1 MERRDREKVRHTEA
15 HDGSARRLPP
25 SGRTVRANAPQ
36 KRPGASPPQKKN
48 AVQAKVQAQAKP
60 PAEALKKRPPQAKQ
74 SAQEHKKVRPPAGAE
89 QRGAQPSKRPPGNG
103 AVRTARPTAK
113 QPVKKVK
120 RPLTPE
126 QKAKL
131 EARRRAREEAR
142 KRMLK
147 RLGAVLLVFL
157 TCYTV
162 ISLVTA
168 TLMWVNFNRVS
179 RTDIY
184 YVAVYSPKKNP
195 ESKKEKE
202 KKLAECPASDANIDG
217 SLYISYTALSSLG
230 EIGMVGDTSGLTVV
244 FRDSGD
250 VACFTAF
257 STCITVNGIPASLSA
272 PVVRTGNEYWFPVEF
287 LQKYMSGITV
297 TKGSDGDGVP
307 MCKVMLS
314 EYGGIPSLKNHS
326 DYGTDGVSEPEYSQD
341 DSGE

>member
-1 MERRDREKVRHTEA
+1 M
-15 HDGSARRLPP
+15 
-25 SGRTVRANAPQ
+25 
-36 KRPGASPPQKKN
+36 
-48 AVQAKVQAQAKP
+48 
-60 PAEALKKRPPQAKQ
+60 
-74 SAQEHKKVRPPAGAE
+74 
-89 QRGAQPSKRPPGNG
+89 
-103 AVRTARPTAK
+103 
-113 QPVKKVK
+113 
-120 RPLTPE
+120 
-126 QKAKL
+126 
-131 EARRRAREEAR
+131 EEAR

-162 ISLVTA
+162 LSLVTA

-184 YVAVYSPKKNP
+184 YVAVYSPKKKP

>member
-1 MERRDREKVRHTEA
+1 MERRDSEKVRHAEA

-25 SGRTVRANAPQ
+25 SGRTVRTDAPQ
-36 KRPGASPPQKKN
+36 KRPVNSPPQKKN
-48 AVQAKVQAQAKP
+48 AVKVKAQAQAKP
-60 PAEALKKRPPQAKQ
+60 PAEALKKRPPQ
-74 SAQEHKKVRPPAGAE
+74 
-89 QRGAQPSKRPPGNG
+89 
-103 AVRTARPTAK
+103 TK

-131 EARRRAREEAR
+131 EARRRAMEEAR

-162 ISLVTA
+162 LSLVTA

-195 ESKKEKE
+195 ESTKEKE

-272 PVVRTGNEYWFPVEF
+272 PVVRTGDEYWFPIEF
-287 LQKYMSGITV
+287 LQKYMNGITV
-297 TKGSDGDGVP
+297 TNGNDGDGVP

-314 EYGGIPSLKNHS
+314 EYDGIPSLKNHS
-326 DYGTDGVSEPEYSQD
+326 DNGTDSVSEPEYSQD

>member
-25 SGRTVRANAPQ
+25 SGRTVRANAPP

-48 AVQAKVQAQAKP
+48 AV
-60 PAEALKKRPPQAKQ
+60 QAKQ

-131 EARRRAREEAR
+131 EARRRAMEEAR

-162 ISLVTA
+162 LSLVTA

-202 KKLAECPASDANIDG
+202 KKKC
-217 SLYISYTALSSLG
+217 
-230 EIGMVGDTSGLTVV
+230 
-244 FRDSGD
+244 
-250 VACFTAF
+250 
-257 STCITVNGIPASLSA
+257 
-272 PVVRTGNEYWFPVEF
+272 VRLRY
-287 LQKYMSGITV
+287 
-297 TKGSDGDGVP
+297 
-307 MCKVMLS
+307 KVCR
-314 EYGGIPSLKNHS
+314 
-326 DYGTDGVSEPEYSQD
+326 
-341 DSGE
+341 

>member
-48 AVQAKVQAQAKP
+48 AVQAKMQAFSK
-60 PAEALKKRPPQAKQ
+60 PQAKQ
-74 SAQEHKKVRPPAGAE
+74 SAQEHKKVRPPAAAE
-89 QRGAQPSKRPPGNG
+89 QRGAQPSKRPPSNG

-113 QPVKKVK
+113 QPAKKVK

-131 EARRRAREEAR
+131 EARRRAMEEAR

-162 ISLVTA
+162 LSLVTA

-184 YVAVYSPKKNP
+184 YVAVYSPKKKP

-217 SLYISYTALSSLG
+217 SLYISYTALSSLC

-257 STCITVNGIPASLSA
+257 STGITVNGIPASLSA

-297 TKGSDGDGVP
+297 TKGSDDDGVP

-314 EYGGIPSLKNHS
+314 EYGGIPSLKNRS
-326 DYGTDGVSEPEYSQD
+326 DYGTDSVSEPEYSQD